1 MTANQAFAQL
11 ADDARLEKTVAALKD
26 KGFEVEVAETAA
38 EAKDLTLK
46 LLPKGAE
53 VFTLQSA
60 TATAIGV
67 TEAVDESGEYKS
79 VRKELEKLGR
89 EPSAE
94 KRRLASAPEIAI
106 GSVHAI
112 TEDGTLM
119 IASNTGSQLAAD
131 ASGAGQV
138 IFVVGTQKLVGDI
151 DEGFK
156 RIDEY
161 SLPLEDVRIGEL
173 YPGIHSEVKKILII
187 KKEGT
192 PGRMHII
199 LVKENL
205 GF

>member
-1 MTANQAFAQL
+1 MEANQTFAQL
-11 ADDARLEKTVAALKD
+11 ADDARLQKTIAALKD

-60 TATAIGV
+60 TLKTIGV
-67 TEAVDESGEYKS
+67 VAAVDESGDYQS
-79 VRKELEKLGR
+79 VRKQLEKLGR
-89 EPSAE
+89 EPSPE
-94 KRRLASAPEIAI
+94 KRKLASAPEIAI

-138 IFVVGTQKLVGDI
+138 IFVVGTQKLVKDL

-156 RIDEY
+156 RIDQY
-161 SLPLEDVRIGEL
+161 SLPLEDVRIGQL
-173 YPGIHSEVKKILII
+173 YPGLHTAVNKLLII
-187 KKEGT
+187 KKDGT
-192 PGRMHII
+192 PGRIRII
-199 LVKENL
+199 LVKQNL